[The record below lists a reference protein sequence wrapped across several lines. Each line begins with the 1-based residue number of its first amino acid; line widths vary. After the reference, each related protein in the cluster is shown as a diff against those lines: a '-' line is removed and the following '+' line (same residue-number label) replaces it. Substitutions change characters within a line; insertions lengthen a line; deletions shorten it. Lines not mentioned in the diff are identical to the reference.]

1 MKPADIKILVT
12 DDDPDIRGGTA
23 RVLAQAGYLVTQA
36 ATGEAALR
44 AVQTEVPDLLLLD
57 RDLPGIDGLE
67 VCRRVKADPAAVD
80 CLVVLASG
88 SYVESENQAE
98 GLEAGADGYIIRPI
112 ANRELLARVGAYA
125 RLIQLRSELRRKTEE
140 LTASAEAAAAAQ
152 LASLNLAEDALA
164 AREQLEIL
172 NRELR
177 QEIAERRRAEAELQR
192 QSQLRAALLELPVAA
207 EQLDEKAFMQRGQE
221 LAEDLTGSVISFIH
235 FVHPDQET
243 IELVTWSRRTLEK
256 YCHAAYDNHYPVKQ
270 AGIWAD
276 ALRERRPVIFNDY
289 PGYPHK
295 HGLPQG
301 HSELAR
307 LISVPVI
314 EHGRVVMLAG
324 VGNKPSDYTEHDV
337 KVVQLIGESIWRI
350 VQRRRSEAQ
359 LHKLS
364 LAVEQSPATIVITDP
379 AGAIEYVNPRFT
391 AATGY
396 TLDEVRGKN
405 PRVIKSGQTA
415 PEIFA
420 DLWNTISAGR
430 EWRGE
435 IVNRKKS
442 GELFTDFVII
452 TPVKDTA
459 GRITHF
465 LSIKEDITE
474 RRRVRLAL
482 EASEAKF
489 RRLLTMVPLPL
500 GHSDGRG
507 HITFVNESF
516 HRVFGYT
523 LAEVPTLRAWWA
535 RAYPDPVYSA
545 TLAEKWSHAL
555 AQAAVNGG
563 QIPSIECAITCRDGQ
578 VRTVELS
585 GIVLGEETLV
595 VFVDITARIQADLEI
610 RKLSRIIEQAP
621 VSVAITNLAGAL
633 EYINPTF
640 LAISGYTREE
650 VLGKNPRVLKSGLT
664 PPAVYADMWQTLLR
678 GEVWRGEL
686 SNKKKN
692 GEIYHERAVI
702 APVSD
707 DTDTVTHYVA
717 LKEDITE
724 QKRTEAALRE
734 NDQRYRELFDLESD
748 AILLLEAES
757 GRIIRANQAASVMY
771 GATTAELETLRNVDL
786 SAEPESTLATAR
798 APAAAAGGVL
808 HVPHR
813 LHRRRDGTVFPV
825 EITLRFFE
833 RDGRWFYLSAVR
845 DITARQQAEAELR
858 ESRDRLAQAEKIA
871 HLGNWVLDF
880 STQQMTWSDEMFRL
894 LELDPATAR
903 PSLEVWHRLVAPDEQ
918 GSLQRR
924 LTESLASPRRFVLGN
939 RLLFADGRTKY
950 VATTG
955 ETVFAADGTPLRTI
969 GTLQDITD
977 RKLVEI
983 ELHELVKGLR
993 ALHQISRALEQRD
1006 LTSVQ
1011 LMELVVSELPGA
1023 MCYPEDTRVTIAIGP
1038 DERSAG
1044 AAGALVDQLSVP
1056 IQINDHPAG
1065 HLTVGYVR
1073 PHPTASQGPF
1083 FVREQEVLE
1092 NIART
1097 IGLGLGKRESFEAVQ
1112 RFNAELESM
1121 VAFRTNELDARN
1133 REVQALL
1140 ESIPDMV
1147 MRLRRDGSVLDFRPA
1162 KGATPLA
1169 DPHYAAEFGH
1179 PSEATSGLRNA
1190 VFTTGARA
1198 LAEDTT
1204 VATEAELPLP
1214 AGTVAIELRAAP
1226 IGGEEFVV
1234 FVRDITERKRLEAE
1248 AAAML
1253 EKERQVSEMKTRF
1266 ISVTSHEFRT
1276 PMAAAMGSIE
1286 LLRHHLDRMSP
1297 AKREELFVRID
1308 TSMHR
1313 MTQMLDE
1320 ILTLSRI
1327 DAGRVRP
1334 VLGPLDLP
1342 ALVRN
1347 VVEEIRMGDRDGH
1360 EFSFSTEGDAS
1371 PFPSD
1376 PNLLHHILSNLLSN
1390 AARYSPPAS
1399 RVAVHLAADDRG
1411 ITLTVDDQGIGIPE
1425 ADRERIFA
1433 PFERGSNVGNIK
1445 GTGLGLN
1452 IVRRMTEMLGGT
1464 IHAEPGAERGSRFT
1478 LRLPRDPAGPS

>member
-23 RVLAQAGYLVTQA
+23 RVLAQAGYLVTQT
-36 ATGEAALR
+36 ATGEEALD
-44 AVQTEVPDLLLLD
+44 AVQTEVPHLLLLD
-57 RDLPGIDGLE
+57 RDLPGIDGPE
-67 VCRRVKADPAAVD
+67 VCRRIKANPAAVD

-98 GLEAGADGYIIRPI
+98 GLEAGADGYIVRPI
-112 ANRELLARVGAYA
+112 ANRELLARVGSYA
-125 RLIQLRSELRRKTEE
+125 RLIQLRHELRLKTAE
-140 LTASAEAAAAAQ
+140 LTASAAAAAAAQ

-177 QEIAERRRAEAELQR
+177 QEIAERRR
-192 QSQLRAALLELPVAA
+192 
-207 EQLDEKAFMQRGQE
+207 
-221 LAEDLTGSVISFIH
+221 T
-235 FVHPDQET
+235 
-243 IELVTWSRRTLEK
+243 
-256 YCHAAYDNHYPVKQ
+256 
-270 AGIWAD
+270 
-276 ALRERRPVIFNDY
+276 
-289 PGYPHK
+289 
-295 HGLPQG
+295 
-301 HSELAR
+301 
-307 LISVPVI
+307 
-314 EHGRVVMLAG
+314 
-324 VGNKPSDYTEHDV
+324 
-337 KVVQLIGESIWRI
+337 
-350 VQRRRSEAQ
+350 EAQ

-364 LAVEQSPATIVITDP
+364 LAVEQSPASIVITDP
-379 AGAIEYVNPRFT
+379 TGAIEYINPHFT

-396 TLDEVRGKN
+396 TLDDVRG
-405 PRVIKSGQTA
+405 Q
-415 PEIFA
+415 
-420 DLWNTISAGR
+420 
-430 EWRGE
+430 
-435 IVNRKKS
+435 
-442 GELFTDFVII
+442 
-452 TPVKDTA
+452 
-459 GRITHF
+459 
-465 LSIKEDITE
+465 
-474 RRRVRLAL
+474 
-482 EASEAKF
+482 
-489 RRLLTMVPLPL
+489 
-500 GHSDGRG
+500 
-507 HITFVNESF
+507 
-516 HRVFGYT
+516 
-523 LAEVPTLRAWWA
+523 
-535 RAYPDPVYSA
+535 
-545 TLAEKWSHAL
+545 
-555 AQAAVNGG
+555 
-563 QIPSIECAITCRDGQ
+563 
-578 VRTVELS
+578 
-585 GIVLGEETLV
+585 
-595 VFVDITARIQADLEI
+595 
-610 RKLSRIIEQAP
+610 
-621 VSVAITNLAGAL
+621 
-633 EYINPTF
+633 
-640 LAISGYTREE
+640 
-650 VLGKNPRVLKSGLT
+650 NPRVLKSGLT
-664 PPAVYADMWQTLLR
+664 PASVYADMWQTLVR

-707 DTDTVTHYVA
+707 DTGTVTHYVA
-717 LKEDITE
+717 LKEDITA

-757 GRIIRANQAASVMY
+757 GRIIRANQAAGAMY
-771 GATTAELETLRNVDL
+771 GASTAELESLRNVDL
-786 SAEPESTLATAR
+786 SAEPALTLATAR
-798 APAAAAGGVL
+798 VPADAVGSVL

-833 RDGRWFYLSAVR
+833 RDGRWFYLTAVR

-858 ESRDRLAQAEKIA
+858 ESRDRLAQAEQIA

-880 STQQMTWSDEMFRL
+880 ATRRMTWSDEMFRL
-894 LELDPATAR
+894 LELDPATTQ
-903 PSLEVWHRLVAPDEQ
+903 PSLELWHNLVVPEEQ

-924 LTESLASPRRFVLGN
+924 FAESLASPRRFVIGH
-939 RLLFADGRTKY
+939 RLLFPDGRTKY

-969 GTLQDITD
+969 GTVQDITE

-993 ALHQISRALEQRD
+993 ALHQVSRAFEQRD
-1006 LTSVQ
+1006 LTCEQ
-1011 LMELVVSELPGA
+1011 LMELVVRELPA
-1023 MCYPEDTRVTIAIGP
+1023 ALCYPQDTHVLIAINEH
-1038 DERSAG
+1038 ERSAG
-1044 AAGALVDQLSVP
+1044 AEGPLVDQLSVP
-1056 IQINDHPAG
+1056 IHINEHPVG
-1065 HLTVGYVR
+1065 HLTVGYVH
-1073 PHPTASQGPF
+1073 PHPTVSHGPF
-1083 FVREQEVLE
+1083 YVREREMLE

-1097 IGLGLGKRESFEAVQ
+1097 IGLGLGKREAFEAVQ

-1147 MRLRRDGSVLDFRPA
+1147 MRLRRDGAVLDCRQA
-1162 KGATPLA
+1162 KGTTPLA

-1179 PSEATSGLRNA
+1179 PSEATTGLRNA

-1198 LAEDTT
+1198 LAENTT
-1204 VATEAELPLP
+1204 VSAEAELPLP
-1214 AGTVAIELRAAP
+1214 SGAVAIEMRAAP
-1226 IGGEEFVV
+1226 IGSEEFVV
-1234 FVRDITERKRLEAE
+1234 FVRDITARKRLEAE

-1327 DAGRVRP
+1327 DAGRVQP
-1334 VLGPLDLP
+1334 VLAPLDLP
-1342 ALVRN
+1342 AFVCST
-1347 VVEEIRMGDRDGH
+1347 VEEIRLGDRDGH
-1360 EFSFSTEGDAS
+1360 EFTFSTEGDAS

-1399 RVAVHLAADDRG
+1399 RVAVRLGADDRG
-1411 ITLTVDDQGIGIPE
+1411 ITLTVEDQGIGIPE
-1425 ADRERIFA
+1425 ADRERIFH

-1464 IHAEPGAERGSRFT
+1464 ILAEPGPECGSRFT
-1478 LRLPRDPAGPS
+1478 LRLPRHPARPS